1 MSPKLE
7 LILMVSETE
16 TAANKAA
23 LAKEFIESEHT
34 ILEYAFFF
42 QWLAGELSKGDTEL
56 VSLIYCLT
64 SLDMP
69 RARLLSIWLLK
80 IVAFTPINK
89 GISITV
95 QV

>member
-1 MSPKLE
+1 MNCTLE
-7 LILMVSETE
+7 DILMSFDRTTTTKVS
-16 TAANKAA
+16 

-34 ILEYAFFF
+34 ILEYGVFF
-42 QWLAGELSKGDTEL
+42 QWLASELSKGEL
-56 VSLIYCLT
+56 EFTSQIYSLT